1 MSTKNISDT
10 KVGFHML
17 QNKLKNLK
25 EYDLKFGTDIIK
37 SLSKN
42 IMTYDDIL
50 SQPLCNIN
58 LNGYGGEKYLTNEI
72 NNVTDI
78 YNDLITKLTDKSGC
92 GEDLQNQ
99 TNTDVKKFKTNFM
112 NITGMNSKPKKP
124 RYKNNMISVN
134 VKKSSKKEK
143 MPSKKKSKKS
153 KSKSKKYS
161 NNIIF

>member
-1 MSTKNISDT
+1 
-10 KVGFHML
+10 
-17 QNKLKNLK
+17 
-25 EYDLKFGTDIIK
+25 LKFGTDIIK

-92 GEDLQNQ
+92 GEDLQNL

>member
-78 YNDLITKLTDKSGC
+78 YNDLITKLTDKSG
-92 GEDLQNQ
+92 
-99 TNTDVKKFKTNFM
+99 
-112 NITGMNSKPKKP
+112 
-124 RYKNNMISVN
+124 
-134 VKKSSKKEK
+134 
-143 MPSKKKSKKS
+143 
-153 KSKSKKYS
+153 
-161 NNIIF
+161 

>member
-1 MSTKNISDT
+1 
-10 KVGFHML
+10 ML

-50 SQPLCNIN
+50 SQPLSNIN

-78 YNDLITKLTDKSGC
+78 YNDLITKLTDQSGC
-92 GEDLQNQ
+92 GNDTQDQKNP
-99 TNTDVKKFKTNFM
+99 DVKKFKTNFM
-112 NITGMNSKPKKP
+112 NITGMNSKSKKP
-124 RYKNNMISVN
+124 RYKNNMVSVG
-134 VKKSSKKEK
+134 VKKSSKKER
-143 MPSKKKSKKS
+143 MPSKKSKKS
-153 KSKSKKYS
+153 KSKSKSKSKKYS
-161 NNIIF
+161 SNIIF

>member
-92 GEDLQNQ
+92 GEELQNQ
-99 TNTDVKKFKTNFM
+99 ANTDVKKFKTNFM

>member
-1 MSTKNISDT
+1 MSSKNISDT

-92 GEDLQNQ
+92 GDEPQDQKSP
-99 TNTDVKKFKTNFM
+99 DVKKFKTNFM

-124 RYKNNMISVN
+124 KYKNNMVSVG

-161 NNIIF
+161 SNIIF

>member
-92 GEDLQNQ
+92 GEDLQNL

-153 KSKSKKYS
+153 KSKK
-161 NNIIF
+161 NTFL